1 MGSFWDPRKAK
12 KKPKCKKAAREHF
25 ARPPS
30 AGRLPQ
36 IRPFSGKG
44 PLRASFR
51 APWGPPG
58 HPSGAP
64 GTPKMMLSLKEFDD
78 FHFFTVFRV
87 CPPKSEKKRC
97 ARTAFSPKMLFWGPP
112 ALPRAPRG
120 IPKVALFWP
129 NARPGSRRKR
139 ACEKGTTK
147 NEKTRRTAQCAGP
160 PGGVEGKPSGFA
172 DQSKFHAR
180 VLHRSLALLS

>member
-1 MGSFWDPRKAK
+1 LEMGSFWDPRKAK

-87 CPPKSEKKRC
+87 CPPKSEKKTLR
-97 ARTAFSPKMLFWGPP
+97 ARPFRRKCFLGGPRLYP
-112 ALPRAPRG
+112 GRPGGSQKWPYFGRTRVREAGEKEHAKKARKKTKKAQNGAMRGAAGRGGRVNPRG
-120 IPKVALFWP
+120 LQISQNSCKSFAHFWH
-129 NARPGSRRKR
+129 
-139 ACEKGTTK
+139 
-147 NEKTRRTAQCAGP
+147 
-160 PGGVEGKPSGFA
+160 F
-172 DQSKFHAR
+172 
-180 VLHRSLALLS
+180 